1 MGNTNSQN
9 VNPAHLRIY
18 VNILSIKNP
27 QTRAQ
32 MIQTVLAGS
41 EYVITAKRLGVYSHM
56 LNYISAVNNNGNS
69 PLLPYETPSVRNAT
83 QDQEYKSAEQVRRDY
98 KTQNIVESL
107 VIPVPTKEQRDFLAK
122 PTKEQSDALNSS
134 DLSLQ
139 TSHTRRDFLAK
150 PKNDEKAIGYFQAC
164 LEVLDLEEEVA
175 LTPELL
181 KSAYKKSALRNH
193 PDKGGNEKTFEKVT
207 RAYAYLNEIL
217 RRIHGGRKSE
227 SKVEAPNVLKDSRKT
242 DSKEWQQVE
251 PVKLNPKKLDL
262 DAFNKMFEQTRIP
275 DPEEDG
281 YGDWL
286 KDEQS
291 SSSSTTFSGK
301 FNRDV
306 FNQMFDDEAKKN
318 AHTGNFIVH
327 QPEALIMSPTMGIE
341 IGRGKPESYT
351 APSTGKNMYFTD
363 LKQAYTLE
371 NNISQQV
378 ASVRVDQR
386 NYESYKN
393 DYNKAPPPL
402 DHNEMEQ
409 ISNAEKM
416 YAKRED
422 ERRRRAA
429 EEEINANSYFERM
442 KRLVLRDSSK
452 EN

>member
-1 MGNTNSQN
+1 MGNTSSQN
-9 VNPAHLRIY
+9 IDPAHIRIY
-18 VNILSIKNP
+18 VNILSIKNV

-32 MIQTVLAGS
+32 MIQTVLSGS
-41 EYVITAKRLGVYSHM
+41 EYVITAKQLGVYSHM
-56 LNYISAVNNNGNS
+56 LNYVATVKNGMTPS
-69 PLLPYETPSVRNAT
+69 TLPYEKPSVHSAS
-83 QDQEYKSAEQVRRDY
+83 QQQERRTAEQVRQEY
-98 KTQNIVESL
+98 KERNRVESL
-107 VIPVPTKEQRDFLAK
+107 VIPPPTKEQRD
-122 PTKEQSDALNSS
+122 ALNPS

-139 TSHTRRDFLAK
+139 TSSARRDFLAK

-164 LEVLDLEEEVA
+164 LEVLGLEEEVA
-175 LTPELL
+175 LTHETL
-181 KSAYKKSALRNH
+181 KTAYKKSALRNH
-193 PDKGGNEKTFEKVT
+193 PDKGGSEKGFERVT
-207 RAYAYLNEIL
+207 RAYAYLTEIL
-217 RRIHGGRKSE
+217 RRIHGGRKAE
-227 SKVEAPNVLKDSRKT
+227 GRVEEPNVLKDSRKT
-242 DSKEWQQVE
+242 ESTEWQHVE

-286 KDEQS
+286 KNEKES
-291 SSSSTTFSGK
+291 SSSSTFSGK

-318 AHTGNFIVH
+318 AYSGNFIIH
-327 QPEALIMSPTMGIE
+327 QPEALLMAPTMGIE
-341 IGRGKPESYT
+341 LGRGKPDSYT

-393 DYNKAPPPL
+393 DYNKAPRPL
-402 DHNEMEQ
+402 EHTEMEQ
-409 ISNAEKM
+409 ISNAEKI
-416 YAKRED
+416 YAKREE

-429 EEEINANSYFERM
+429 EEEVNASSYFERM
-442 KRLVLRDSSK
+442 KRLVLTDSSK
-452 EN
+452 EK

>member
-9 VNPAHLRIY
+9 INPAHIRIY

-56 LNYISAVNNNGNS
+56 LNYLASVQNNTTP
-69 PLLPYETPSVRNAT
+69 PLLPYEKPSIYNAT
-83 QDQEYKSAEQVRRDY
+83 QYQEHRTAEQVRRDY
-98 KTQNIVESL
+98 KTQNSVESL
-107 VIPVPTKEQRDFLAK
+107 VIPVPTKEQRDY
-122 PTKEQSDALNSS
+122 
-134 DLSLQ
+134 
-139 TSHTRRDFLAK
+139 LAK

-164 LEVLDLEEEVA
+164 LEVLGLEEEVS
-175 LTPELL
+175 LTPDLL
-181 KSAYKKSALRNH
+181 KSAYKKAALRNH
-193 PDKGGNEKTFEKVT
+193 PDKGGNEKMFEKVT
-207 RAYAYLNEIL
+207 RAYAYLSEIL
-217 RRIHGGRKSE
+217 RRIHGGRNTE
-227 SKVEAPNVLKDSRKT
+227 SKVEAPNVLKDSRKSE
-242 DSKEWQQVE
+242 SKEWQHVE

-286 KDEQS
+286 KNEQAS
-291 SSSSTTFSGK
+291 SSSATFSGK

-306 FNQMFDDEAKKN
+306 FNQMFDDEAKKH
-318 AHTGNFIVH
+318 AHTGNFIIH

-341 IGRGKPESYT
+341 LGRGKPESYT

-393 DYNKAPPPL
+393 DYNKAPKPL
-402 DHNEMEQ
+402 DHSEMEQ
-409 ISNAEKM
+409 ISKAEKM
-416 YAKRED
+416 YAKREE

-442 KRLVLRDSSK
+442 KRLVLTDSSK
-452 EN
+452 EK

>member
-1 MGNTNSQN
+1 MGNTSSQN
-9 VNPAHLRIY
+9 INPAHIRIY
-18 VNILSIKNP
+18 VNILSIKNV

-41 EYVITAKRLGVYSHM
+41 EYVITAKQLGVYSHM
-56 LNYISAVNNNGNS
+56 LNYVVTVQNGMTPPS
-69 PLLPYETPSVRNAT
+69 LPYEKPSVHNAS
-83 QDQEYKSAEQVRRDY
+83 QYQERRTAEQIRQEY
-98 KTQNIVESL
+98 KTQNRVESL
-107 VIPVPTKEQRDFLAK
+107 VIPPPTKR
-122 PTKEQSDALNSS
+122 DALNPS

-139 TSHTRRDFLAK
+139 TSSARRDFLSK

-164 LEVLDLEEEVA
+164 LEVLGLEEEVA
-175 LTPELL
+175 LTHETL
-181 KSAYKKSALRNH
+181 KSAYKKAALRNH
-193 PDKGGNEKTFEKVT
+193 PDKGGSEKGFEKVT
-207 RAYAYLNEIL
+207 RAYAYLTEIL
-217 RRIHGGRKSE
+217 RRIHGGRKAE
-227 SKVEAPNVLKDSRKT
+227 GKVEEPNVLKDSRKT
-242 DSKEWQQVE
+242 ESKEWQHVE

-286 KDEQS
+286 KNEKE
-291 SSSSTTFSGK
+291 SSSTSTFSGK

-318 AHTGNFIVH
+318 AHSGNFIIH
-327 QPEALIMSPTMGIE
+327 QPEALLMAPTMGIE
-341 IGRGKPESYT
+341 LGRGKPDSYT

-393 DYNKAPPPL
+393 DYNKAPKPL
-402 DHNEMEQ
+402 EHTEMEQ
-409 ISNAEKM
+409 ISNAEKI
-416 YAKRED
+416 YAKREE

-429 EEEINANSYFERM
+429 EEEVNASSYFERM
-442 KRLVLRDSSK
+442 KRLVLTDSSK
-452 EN
+452 EK

>member
-9 VNPAHLRIY
+9 INPAHVRIY

-69 PLLPYETPSVRNAT
+69 PLLPYETPNVRNVT
-83 QDQEYKSAEQVRRDY
+83 QNEEYKTAEQVRRDY

-107 VIPVPTKEQRDFLAK
+107 VIPVPTKEQRD
-122 PTKEQSDALNSS
+122 ALNPS

-139 TSHTRRDFLAK
+139 TSFARRDYLSK

-164 LEVLDLEEEVA
+164 LEVLGLEEEVA
-175 LTPELL
+175 LTPDLL

-193 PDKGGNEKTFEKVT
+193 PDKGGNEKMFEKVT

-286 KDEQS
+286 KNEQS
-291 SSSSTTFSGK
+291 ASSSTTFSGK

-318 AHTGNFIVH
+318 AHSGNFIVH

-402 DHNEMEQ
+402 DHSEMEQ

-442 KRLVLRDSSK
+442 KRLVLTDSSK
-452 EN
+452 EK

>member
-1 MGNTNSQN
+1 MGNTSSQN
-9 VNPAHLRIY
+9 INPAHIRIY
-18 VNILSIKNP
+18 VNILSIKNV

-41 EYVITAKRLGVYSHM
+41 EYVITAKQLGVYSHM
-56 LNYISAVNNNGNS
+56 LNYVVTVQNGMTPPS
-69 PLLPYETPSVRNAT
+69 LPYEKPSVHNAS
-83 QDQEYKSAEQVRRDY
+83 QYQERRTAEQIRQEY
-98 KTQNIVESL
+98 KTQNRVESL
-107 VIPVPTKEQRDFLAK
+107 VIPPPTKQQK
-122 PTKEQSDALNSS
+122 DALNPS

-139 TSHTRRDFLAK
+139 TSSARRDFLSK

-164 LEVLDLEEEVA
+164 LEVLGLEEEVA
-175 LTPELL
+175 LTHEAL
-181 KSAYKKSALRNH
+181 KSAYKKAALRNH
-193 PDKGGNEKTFEKVT
+193 PDKGGSEKEFEKVT
-207 RAYAYLNEIL
+207 RAYAYLTEIL
-217 RRIHGGRKSE
+217 RRIHGGRKAE
-227 SKVEAPNVLKDSRKT
+227 GKVEEPNVLKDSRKT
-242 DSKEWQQVE
+242 ESKEWQHVE

-286 KDEQS
+286 KNEKE
-291 SSSSTTFSGK
+291 SSSTSTFSGK

-318 AHTGNFIVH
+318 AHSGNFIIH
-327 QPEALIMSPTMGIE
+327 QPEALLMAPTMGIE
-341 IGRGKPESYT
+341 LGRGKPDSYT

-393 DYNKAPPPL
+393 DYNKAPKPL
-402 DHNEMEQ
+402 EHTEMEQ
-409 ISNAEKM
+409 ISNAEKI
-416 YAKRED
+416 YAKREE

-429 EEEINANSYFERM
+429 EEEVNASSYFERM
-442 KRLVLRDSSK
+442 KRLVLTDSSK
-452 EN
+452 EK